1 MFWYCV
7 AMARKLVVTVAQV
20 PVDIVDEEVVVGLE
34 VDVVVGAAEVGGR
47 LEVLSEG
54 VLDEVMLVS
63 DDKEDS
69 DALDVEVE
77 LLESD
82 EVVWT
87 AELEVLDA
95 TSLLEDP

>member
-1 MFWYCV
+1 M
-7 AMARKLVVTVAQV
+7 
-20 PVDIVDEEVVVGLE
+20 
-34 VDVVVGAAEVGGR
+34 
-47 LEVLSEG
+47 LSENVDG
-54 VLDEVMLVS
+54 E
-63 DDKEDS
+63 EDS

-95 TSLLEDP
+95 TSLLEDA

>member
-20 PVDIVDEEVVVGLE
+20 PVDM

-95 TSLLEDP
+95 TSLLEDA